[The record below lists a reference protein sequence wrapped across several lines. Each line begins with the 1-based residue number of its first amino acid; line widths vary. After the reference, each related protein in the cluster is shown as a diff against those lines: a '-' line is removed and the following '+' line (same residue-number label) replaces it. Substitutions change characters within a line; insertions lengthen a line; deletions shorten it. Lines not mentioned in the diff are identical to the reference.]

1 MGKRAIAATSAAL
14 VTLFL
19 AVVPALADQEYALTP
34 PTIDWRLVVILTAVA
49 LGVFY
54 YVLEVMNRGRKDG
67 Q

>member
-1 MGKRAIAATSAAL
+1 MSKRAIAATSAAL
-14 VTLFL
+14 VALFV
-19 AVVPALADQEYALTP
+19 AVVPAFADQEYALTP

-54 YVLEVMNRGRKDG
+54 YVLEVRNRRGKGG

>member
-1 MGKRAIAATSAAL
+1 MGKRAIAATGAAL
-14 VTLFL
+14 MALFV
-19 AVVPALADQEYALTP
+19 AVVPAFADQEFAFTP

-54 YVLEVMNRGRKDG
+54 YVLEVMNHRGKGG